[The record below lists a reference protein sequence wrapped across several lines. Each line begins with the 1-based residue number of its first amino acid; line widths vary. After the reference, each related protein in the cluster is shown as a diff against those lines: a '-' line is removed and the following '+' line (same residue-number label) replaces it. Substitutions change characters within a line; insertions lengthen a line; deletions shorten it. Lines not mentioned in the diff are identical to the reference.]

1 MRVQE
6 SNGRSISPHLSTH
19 CRTYVKCTASSTLKL
34 INPTVRYFAHSLA
47 VTPGRCCCSVKLQL
61 CHTTQ
66 CQQTRLE
73 QAHSKWQPQH
83 GVITVDANTQG
94 NVGYNEQAS
103 PLQPVSPLSSMDCRS
118 CTPSYFVGAR
128 VQSLIQCWYEPKI
141 VWAAEY
147 GYTYVCFLMDWHRL
161 LYYTVSIVLDCNS
174 C

>member
-1 MRVQE
+1 MAGLFHHIYLLLALQGLQDIREMYRLFYFKV
-6 SNGRSISPHLSTH
+6 
-19 CRTYVKCTASSTLKL
+19 
-34 INPTVRYFAHSLA
+34 INLTVRYLAHSLA

-66 CQQTRLE
+66 CQQTWLE

-118 CTPSYFVGAR
+118 CTPSYYCGR
-128 VQSLIQCWYEPKI
+128 QSP
-141 VWAAEY
+141 V
-147 GYTYVCFLMDWHRL
+147 THTL
-161 LYYTVSIVLDCNS
+161 LV
-174 C
+174 